1 MLLLAQSRNVDMKEV
16 LTYSLGPFPLSL
28 STEMG
33 TLHKTQK
40 SKLMTAIESDVQD
53 QAVDNIP
60 EGNAIIL
67 DGMALIQATKRL
79 PSSFGEFAEQSFSRV
94 IKLAIY
100 HKSSRFD
107 FVVDRYPDISIKN
120 LERNKRASGGLA
132 VIDIYGA
139 DQKLPAQ
146 WGKFLKHGQN
156 KEALIRFLFEQWCTY
171 TSVMFSGIVVYVC
184 HDEKCHRLEPGPDN
198 KHYSRNNNIILR
210 PRRSRYQ
217 NAASCKSCVAVAW

>member
-40 SKLMTAIESDVQD
+40 SKLMMAIESDVQD

-79 PSSFGEFAEQSFSRV
+79 PSSFGEFAE
-94 IKLAIY
+94 
-100 HKSSRFD
+100 
-107 FVVDRYPDISIKN
+107 
-120 LERNKRASGGLA
+120 
-132 VIDIYGA
+132 
-139 DQKLPAQ
+139 
-146 WGKFLKHGQN
+146 
-156 KEALIRFLFEQWCTY
+156 
-171 TSVMFSGIVVYVC
+171 
-184 HDEKCHRLEPGPDN
+184 
-198 KHYSRNNNIILR
+198 
-210 PRRSRYQ
+210 
-217 NAASCKSCVAVAW
+217 